1 MIIRFFKAKY
11 FIQFAALFLLTAVL
25 WIDVL
30 INPSALQVNSD
41 STNIF
46 GLMGVLKTY
55 PIVIVVF
62 SMLLLLF
69 QAIVLNQVL
78 ENHRLMERNQ
88 LLTAAV
94 YILIISSSPILIN
107 PFGVLLINFILIVQ
121 LNLVLNIYGKKEPY
135 RQIFDAAFLIGIAS
149 LFHFPVIIFIIFLWA
164 CLVLFQIFTW
174 REWLISII
182 GITIP
187 HLFAGTYFYWTGNF
201 EAEFNT
207 FTTSFTQLHPLVF
220 TESIYL
226 YIVWGFL
233 TLLTLISLRQI
244 SKGLTESTIS
254 IRKKSRVIVIFLIV
268 AIISATFSGKALMA
282 HLVIVAIPVSAFI
295 ALYLSKTKK
304 TFAPEVIIVL
314 LFLSILVWKYL
325 NLA

>member
-1 MIIRFFKAKY
+1 MIIKFFKDKY
-11 FIQFAALFLLTAVL
+11 FIQFAALFLLIAIL
-25 WIDVL
+25 WIDEIL
-30 INPSALQVNSD
+30 NPSVLQFSSD
-41 STNIF
+41 SANFF
-46 GLMGVLKTY
+46 GLMGILKTY

-62 SMLLLLF
+62 SILLLLF

-94 YILIISSSPILIN
+94 YILIISSSPILTN
-107 PFGVLLINFILIVQ
+107 PFGVLLTNFILIIQ
-121 LNLVLNIYGKKEPY
+121 LNVVLNIYGKKEPL

-149 LFHFPVIIFIIFLWA
+149 LLHLPVIIFIIFLWA
-164 CLVLFQIFTW
+164 CLVLYQLFTW

-187 HLFAGTYFYWTGNF
+187 HLFAGTYFYWTGSF
-201 EAEFNT
+201 ETEFNT
-207 FTTSFTQLHPLVF
+207 VTTFFTQIHPLVF
-220 TESIYL
+220 TGGIYF

-233 TLLTLISLRQI
+233 TLLTFISLTQI
-244 SKGLTESTIS
+244 SRGLTQSTIS
-254 IRKKSRVIVIFLIV
+254 IRKKYRVIVIFLIAAFV
-268 AIISATFSGKALMA
+268 SAIIAGEMLMA
-282 HLVIVAIPVSAFI
+282 HLVIAAIPISAFI

-304 TFAPEVIIVL
+304 TFIPEIIVIL